1 MSELPSSGGLDPYP
15 ATDAPP
21 SPTPLSVMSQFDDFM
36 DRVGLP
42 RRSRE
47 YDLEVEVSAT
57 VRVTLTATSEE
68 EATDALTR
76 EDVWAALGEDN
87 ITWDVSEVYCD

>member
-1 MSELPSSGGLDPYP
+1 MQLWPIHSEADDRQWCGE
-15 ATDAPP
+15 
-21 SPTPLSVMSQFDDFM
+21 FDDFM

-87 ITWDVSEVYCD
+87 ITWDVSEVYAD

>member
-1 MSELPSSGGLDPYP
+1 MRDHEAWRDRLVSEAHSEADDRQWCGE
-15 ATDAPP
+15 
-21 SPTPLSVMSQFDDFM
+21 FDDFM

-76 EDVWAALGEDN
+76 ENVWAALGEDN
-87 ITWDVSEVYCD
+87 ITWDVSEVYDD